1 MPQLP
6 VPLRK
11 HLPLIVLLGVFLL
24 VVRVYGWAITPFE
37 GPDEPSHFA
46 YILKVRETGELP
58 DPDADFDTM
67 IVQQVS
73 QAPLYYVSAALFS
86 QLRDFGPLDAEA
98 KGNPW
103 RGYPAPETSRD
114 NRNFYL
120 MSKNHVLT
128 EGEQHLADALR
139 WTRLLSAVYGMVA
152 VAGVYW
158 AGLALWPQQRGW
170 ALLAAMGLAFN
181 PQALH
186 GFAVVSNDVGA
197 MAFGAWVLAGSLH
210 LLRDWQNRR
219 WLIGTGICMGLAALS
234 KTSGL
239 SLWLVPMVALGLG
252 WLQNRA
258 NQRPAPLSQ
267 LLAGWLILVG
277 LAAIIGGWWY
287 VRGAI
292 LFDDP
297 FGTQPHSNMPWG
309 IREHPSML
317 EKWPEFRDRIP
328 ELTRELWAQ
337 FGWRSVFIQEWGY
350 VLPIVLIV
358 IGVLG
363 WIKALFRNTIRKNTT
378 SNKPPQSTSAN
389 FAGIAIAFI
398 LRIKVEII
406 LLLTLTLGIISL
418 LQWSTISHVVPGRL
432 LLPYYPALVLLVVMG
447 LRQFPRTR
455 LWVAGGLGGVVV
467 IIVPTTIYPAFGRPP
482 LTENPPENLMGEVL
496 DYGQASF
503 LGFKVDDTRIHLGDT
518 REFTLCWQ
526 AEDAASSGEKIPMPY
541 AFTLH
546 VIGPDDEVVGRRE
559 SYPGLGNYTLWDAGK
574 SFCDTFG
581 LPIGGELKE
590 GQIYRLSLT
599 LLEFETGNRLPN
611 YAPDGSQLFTTYI
624 GSLIAPAAKIDPA
637 ELNSAPFRFEGISLV
652 EYTVSHDTENL
663 QLTLTWGTSSRPADT
678 YKLFVHIVD
687 ASGQQV
693 AQLDPLAGGEQYPT
707 WAWDAE
713 ERIPDVITLPLS
725 GLPVGEYQVKIG
737 LYQAESFTRLHA
749 TDAVGN
755 ILPDDTATLDT
766 FRIE

>member
-1 MPQLP
+1 MPRLP
-6 VPLRK
+6 DSLRK
-11 HLPLIVLLGVFLL
+11 HLPLIVLLAVFLL
-24 VVRVYGWAITPFE
+24 VVRGYGWAITPFE

-46 YILKVRETGELP
+46 YILKVREAGELP
-58 DPDADFDTM
+58 DPDADFDTT
-67 IVQQVS
+67 IAQQVS

-86 QLRDFGPLDAEA
+86 YLRDFGSLDAEA

-103 RGYPAPETSRD
+103 RGYPAPETSQD

-128 EGEQHLADALR
+128 DGEQRLADALQ

-152 VAGVYW
+152 VVGVYW
-158 AGLALWPQQRGW
+158 AGVALWPHQRGW

-197 MAFGAWVLAGSLH
+197 MAFGSWVLAGSLH

-252 WLQNRA
+252 WLQNRVHKHS
-258 NQRPAPLSQ
+258 APLSR
-267 LLAGWLILVG
+267 LFIGWLILWG
-277 LAAIIGGWWY
+277 LASIIGGWWY

-297 FGTQPHSNMPWG
+297 FGTQPHINMPWG
-309 IREHPSML
+309 IQEHPSML
-317 EKWPEFRDRIP
+317 ERWPEFRDRIP
-328 ELTRELWAQ
+328 ELTRELWAR
-337 FGWRSVFIQEWGY
+337 FGWRSVFIKGWGY
-350 VLPIVLIV
+350 VLPIGLVV
-358 IGVLG
+358 VGVLG

-378 SNKPPQSTSAN
+378 SNKPPQSTSGD
-389 FAGIAIAFI
+389 FARIAAEFI
-398 LRIKVEII
+398 LRVRNQIL

-418 LQWSTISHVVPGRL
+418 LQWSTVSHVVPGRL
-432 LLPYYPALVLLVVMG
+432 LLPYYPAFVLLLVMG
-447 LRQFPRTR
+447 LHQFPRTR
-455 LWVAGGLGGVVV
+455 VWVAGALGGLAVV
-467 IIVPTTIYPAFGRPP
+467 IAPTTIYPAFGRPP
-482 LTENPPENLMGEVL
+482 LTENPPENLMGETL
-496 DYGQASF
+496 DYGQADF
-503 LGFKVDDTRIHLGDT
+503 LGFKVDDTRIHIGDT

-526 AEDAASSGEKIPMPY
+526 AEESHEKIPMPY
-541 AFTLH
+541 AFALH

-559 SYPGLGNYTLWDAGK
+559 SYPGLGNYTLWEPGK

-581 LPIGGELKE
+581 LPIGGNLKI

-599 LLEFETGNRLPN
+599 LLQFETGNRLPN
-611 YAPDGSQLFTTYI
+611 YAPDGSELFTTYI
-624 GSLIAPAAKIDPA
+624 GSLISPAAKIDPA
-637 ELNSAPFRFEGISLV
+637 ELDAAPFRFEGISLV
-652 EYTVSHDTENL
+652 RYAVSHDTENL
-663 QLTLTWGTSSRPADT
+663 QLTLTWGTRSRPANT
-678 YKLFVHIVD
+678 YKLFVHIED
-687 ASGQQV
+687 ANGQQV

-707 WAWDAE
+707 WAWDAG

-725 GLPVGEYQVKIG
+725 GLPAGEYQVKIG

-749 TDAVGN
+749 TDAAGN
-755 ILPDDTATLDT
+755 ALPDDTVILDT

>member
-1 MPQLP
+1 MLQLP
-6 VPLRK
+6 TPLRK
-11 HLPLIVLLGVFLL
+11 HLPLIVLLVMFLL
-24 VVRVYGWAITPFE
+24 IVRVYGWAITPFE
-37 GPDEPSHFA
+37 GPDEPLHFA
-46 YILKVRETGELP
+46 YILKVRETGGLP
-58 DPDADFDTM
+58 DPDAEYDTT
-67 IVQQVS
+67 IAQQVS

-86 QLRDFGPLDAEA
+86 HLRDFGSLDAEA

-128 EGEQHLADALR
+128 EGEQNLSDALK

-158 AGLALWPQQRGW
+158 AGVALWPHQRGW

-197 MAFGAWVLAGSLH
+197 MAFGSWVLAGSLH
-210 LLRDWQNRR
+210 LLRNWQSRR

-239 SLWLVPMVALGLG
+239 SLWPVPILAIFLG
-252 WLQNRA
+252 WLQSRA
-258 NQRPAPLSQ
+258 HQKSVPLSR
-267 LLAGWLILVG
+267 LFAGWLILVG
-277 LAAIIGGWWY
+277 LASIIGGWWY
-287 VRGAI
+287 MRGAI

-297 FGTQPHSNMPWG
+297 LGTQPHINMPWG
-309 IREHPSML
+309 IQEHPSML

-328 ELTRELWAQ
+328 ELTRELWAR
-337 FGWRSVFIQEWGY
+337 FGWRSVFIKDWGY
-350 VLPIVLIV
+350 VLPIVIVV

-363 WIKALFRNTIRKNTT
+363 WVRGSFASRMNLEGAQT
-378 SNKPPQSTSAN
+378 PPYRYIGIILSA
-389 FAGIAIAFI
+389 
-398 LRIKVEII
+398 KVPII
-406 LLLTLTLGIISL
+406 LLLTFALGVISL

-432 LLPYYPALVLLVVMG
+432 LLPYYPALVLLLVRG
-447 LRQFPRTR
+447 LRQFPQTR
-455 LWVAGGLGGVVV
+455 VWAAGALGGVAI

-482 LTENPPENLMGEVL
+482 LTENPPENLMGEML
-496 DYGQASF
+496 DYGQVDF
-503 LGFKVDDTRIHLGDT
+503 LGFKVDDTRIHIGDL

-526 AEDAASSGEKIPMPY
+526 AEDADVRIPMPY
-541 AFTLH
+541 AFALH

-559 SYPGLGNYTLWDAGK
+559 SYPGLGNYTLWEPGK

-581 LPIGGELKE
+581 LPIGRELKT

-599 LLEFETGNRLPN
+599 LLQFETGNRLPN
-611 YAPDGSQLFTTYI
+611 YAPDGSELFTTYI

-637 ELNSAPFRFEGISLV
+637 ELDAAPFRFEGISLV
-652 EYTVSHDTENL
+652 TYAVSHGAENL
-663 QLTLTWGTSSRPADT
+663 QLSLTWGTRSRPADT

-707 WAWDAE
+707 WAWDAG

-725 GLPVGEYQVKIG
+725 GLPAGEYQVKIG

-749 TDAVGN
+749 TDAADN
-755 ILPDDTATLDT
+755 ALPDDTVTLDT

>member
-1 MPQLP
+1 MLQWPI
-6 VPLRK
+6 PLQK
-11 HLPLIVLLGVFLL
+11 HLPLVVLLGVSLL
-24 VVRVYGWAITPFE
+24 VVRGYGWAITPFE

-58 DPDADFDTM
+58 HPDTDYDTT
-67 IVQQVS
+67 IAQQVS

-86 QLRDFGPLDAEA
+86 HLRDFGTLDAEA

-128 EGEQHLADALR
+128 EGEQNLADALQ

-152 VAGVYW
+152 VIGVYW
-158 AGLALWPQQRGW
+158 AGLALWPRQRGW

-239 SLWLVPMVALGLG
+239 SLWPVPILALFLG
-252 WLQNRA
+252 WLQSRI
-258 NQRPAPLSQ
+258 NQQTAPLSR
-267 LLAGWLILVG
+267 LLTGLVVLLG
-277 LAAIIGGWWY
+277 LASIIGGWWY

-297 FGTQPHSNMPWG
+297 FGTQPHINMPWG
-309 IREHPSML
+309 IQEHPSML
-317 EKWPEFRDRIP
+317 EKLPEFRDRIP
-328 ELTRELWAQ
+328 ELMRELWAR
-337 FGWRSVFIQEWGY
+337 FGWRSVFIKDWGY
-350 VLPIVLIV
+350 VLPIVLV
-358 IGVLG
+358 AVGVLG
-363 WIKALFRNTIRKNTT
+363 WIKALFRNTIRKNAA
-378 SNKPPQSTSAN
+378 SNKPPQSTSVD
-389 FAGIAIAFI
+389 FARIAIKFI
-398 LRIKVEII
+398 LRIKVEIM

-432 LLPYYPALVLLVVMG
+432 LLPYYPALVLLLVMG
-447 LRQFPRTR
+447 LRQFPQTR
-455 LWVAGGLGGVVV
+455 GWVAGALGGVAV
-467 IIVPTTIYPAFGRPP
+467 IIVPTTIYPAFARPR
-482 LTENPPENLMGEVL
+482 LTDNPPENLMGEVL
-496 DYGQASF
+496 DYGQVDF
-503 LGFKVDDTRIHLGDT
+503 LGFKVDDSRIHIGDL
-518 REFTLCWQ
+518 REFTLCWR
-526 AEDAASSGEKIPMPY
+526 AELSGEKIPMPY
-541 AFTLH
+541 AFALH
-546 VIGPDDEVVGRRE
+546 VIGPDDEVAGRRE
-559 SYPGLGNYTLWDAGK
+559 SYPGLGNYTLWEAGK

-581 LPIGGELKE
+581 LPIGGELKT
-590 GQIYRLSLT
+590 GQVYRLALT

-611 YAPDGSQLFTTYI
+611 YAPDGSELFTTYI
-624 GSLIAPAAKIDPA
+624 GSLISPAAKIDPA
-637 ELNSAPFRFEGISLV
+637 ELDAAPFRFEGISLV
-652 EYTVSHDTENL
+652 EYAVSHDAENL
-663 QLTLTWGTSSRPADT
+663 QLMLTWGTRSRPADT

-687 ASGQQV
+687 ANGQQV

-707 WAWDAE
+707 WAWDAGE
-713 ERIPDVITLPLS
+713 SIPDVITLPLS
-725 GLPVGEYQVKIG
+725 GLPAGEYQVKIG
-737 LYQAESFTRLHA
+737 LYQAENFTRLHA
-749 TDAVGN
+749 TDAAGN
-755 ILPDDTATLDT
+755 ALPDDTVILDA